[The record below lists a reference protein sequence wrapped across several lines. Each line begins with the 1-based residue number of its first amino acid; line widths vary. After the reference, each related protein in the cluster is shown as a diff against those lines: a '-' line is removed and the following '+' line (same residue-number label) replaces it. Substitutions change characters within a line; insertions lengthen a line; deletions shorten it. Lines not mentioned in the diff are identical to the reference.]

1 MRYVPSREASR
12 ILGVHPQT
20 LRTWAREGRINY
32 IRTEGNQRRYDVDSY
47 LGQSSPAQ
55 TVCYCRV
62 SSKKQSADL
71 DRQVSFMRERYP
83 AAEIVRDVGS
93 GLNFKRK
100 GLLAILER
108 LHQGD
113 KLRVVVAYRD
123 RLARFGTEL
132 IETLLERNGGELVV
146 LNQRDLSPEE
156 ELTTDLLAILT
167 VFGARVNGL
176 RRYRKESRKIRL
188 YPDARHRAELR
199 RWFGAA
205 RYALQPGRRAAV
217 LRGRSESRQDEGT
230 GRHSADI
237 AALAQ
242 ERSARGAGWRDL
254 RCLPRDQCREK
265 AQCRACQRQEQG
277 SRQDEDFAH
286 VRFRSRKN
294 PRQTFT
300 VQANCVSDMGIYRSK
315 LGDMRMAE
323 KLPVPESR
331 NICRLSLRYGQYHLS
346 VPYDE
351 KPPPN
356 ARTKRGWWL

>member
-20 LRTWAREGRINY
+20 LRTWAREGRIDY

-47 LGQSSPAQ
+47 LGQSKPAQ

-71 DRQVSFMRERYP
+71 DRQVAFMRERYP
-83 AAEIVRDVGS
+83 DAEIVRDVGS

-176 RRYRKESRKIRL
+176 RRYRKEIAQDK
-188 YPDARHRAELR
+188 
-199 RWFGAA
+199 
-205 RYALQPGRRAAV
+205 ALPGRA
-217 LRGRSESRQDEGT
+217 
-230 GRHSADI
+230 
-237 AALAQ
+237 
-242 ERSARGAGWRDL
+242 
-254 RCLPRDQCREK
+254 
-265 AQCRACQRQEQG
+265 
-277 SRQDEDFAH
+277 
-286 VRFRSRKN
+286 
-294 PRQTFT
+294 
-300 VQANCVSDMGIYRSK
+300 
-315 LGDMRMAE
+315 
-323 KLPVPESR
+323 PES
-331 NICRLSLRYGQYHLS
+331 
-346 VPYDE
+346 
-351 KPPPN
+351 
-356 ARTKRGWWL
+356 